1 MLTCPPDR
9 LSTVLQILK
18 ISVFNK
24 DASMKGMNEQCD
36 IFSSRYSLLDGLI
49 LVYGMCFRGALDL
62 QDSIGLSSFQLQGL

>member
-1 MLTCPPDR
+1 
-9 LSTVLQILK
+9 
-18 ISVFNK
+18 
-24 DASMKGMNEQCD
+24 MKGMNEQCD